1 MTSLAHVHA
10 SRILSSVVVKPTV
23 GVLDSLT
30 KTTQGVRNQADSSH
44 VHSRER
50 IRLPRYI
57 GQDKVILV
65 RPLALTFIGKREKK
79 KKKTTHSSHLCD
91 SHSRTRS

>member
-65 RPLALTFIGKREKK
+65 RPLALTFIGKR
-79 KKKTTHSSHLCD
+79 
-91 SHSRTRS
+91 